1 MKVHLIAIGRAR
13 RGPEKD
19 LFDHYISRIRWPFTL
34 HELEEKKALSGDAL
48 KQREA
53 ELLLGAVPSGAA
65 IVALDERGKAMGSL
79 DLARKVEMWKD
90 ESRPAVAFIIGG
102 ADGLHDTVRQK
113 ADLCLSFGKLTW
125 PHMLVRP
132 MLAEQI
138 YRVQQIH
145 AGHPY
150 HRE

>member
-1 MKVHLIAIGRAR
+1 MKVHLIAIGRAK

-19 LFDHYISRIRWPFTL
+19 LFDHYVSRIRWPFSL
-34 HELEEKKALSGDAL
+34 HELEEKKALSGEAL
-48 KQREA
+48 KSREA
-53 ELLLGAVPSGAA
+53 ELLLNAVPSGAA
-65 IVALDERGKAMGSL
+65 VVALDERGKAMGSI
-79 DLARKVEMWKD
+79 DLSTRVQSWED
-90 ESRPAVAFIIGG
+90 EGRPATCFIIGG
-102 ADGLHDTVRQK
+102 ADGLHETVRQR

-138 YRVQQIH
+138 YRCQQIK